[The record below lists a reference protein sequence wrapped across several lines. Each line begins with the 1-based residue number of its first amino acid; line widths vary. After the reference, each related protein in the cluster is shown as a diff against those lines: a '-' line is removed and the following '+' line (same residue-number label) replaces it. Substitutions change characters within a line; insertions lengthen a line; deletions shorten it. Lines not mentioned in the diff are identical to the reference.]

1 MFARGA
7 AILLLSL
14 GSLVSSACLDRPADE
29 ATPARGDIHLQ
40 STGEVIE
47 AQVPRNATLASV
59 LRAHELGEAVVNGIV
74 SAARSAFDLRRLR
87 ASQPY
92 RIEVSAAGAVREFV
106 YRIDADRFLRVS
118 PAAPGQAAPAVEPDF
133 TAEVVP
139 YRKDVGVAALRG
151 TIDREHPSL
160 SAAVGAA
167 GEGITLAIAI
177 AEVFGGEIDFNSD
190 LQPGDEFEVVFEK
203 RLSDGRFAGYGDVIG
218 AEFRNDGRVLRAFRF
233 QQPGQDAGYY
243 DEQGRSLKRFFLR
256 SPLKF
261 EPRISSGFTMR
272 RLHPVLGTWRSH
284 PAIDYVAPT
293 GTPVVAVAS
302 GVVTRAGWMNGGGN
316 TVTIRHARGYE
327 SNYLHLSAV
336 SVRAGERVGQGTV
349 VGKVGCTGL
358 CTGPH
363 LDYRVKRDGQWVN
376 PLVEHKKLPPGEPIA
391 EAHLAAFA
399 ASRDGALA
407 RFVSRAPG
415 RLATANE

>member
-14 GSLVSSACLDRPADE
+14 GSLALSACLDRPAHE
-29 ATPARGDIHLQ
+29 APAARGDIHLPK
-40 STGEVIE
+40 TGEVIE
-47 AQVPRNATLASV
+47 AQMPRNATLASV
-59 LRAHELGEAVVNGIV
+59 LRAHELGEAVIDGIV
-74 SAARSAFDLRRLR
+74 SAAHSAFDLRRLR

-92 RIEVSAAGAVREFV
+92 RIEVSAAGAVREFI

-118 PAAPGQAAPAVEPDF
+118 PATASPVAPTAEPDF
-133 TAEVVP
+133 KAEVVS
-139 YRKDVGVAALRG
+139 YRKDVAVAAIRG
-151 TIDREHPSL
+151 TIDREHSSL
-160 SAAVGAA
+160 VAAVDAA
-167 GEGITLAIAI
+167 GEGITLAIAL

-190 LQPGDEFEVVFEK
+190 LQPGDEFELVFEK
-203 RLSDGRFAGYGDVIG
+203 RLSDGRFAGYGNIMG

-233 QQPGQDAGYY
+233 EQPGQPAGYY

-256 SPLKF
+256 SPLRF

-284 PAIDYVAPT
+284 PAIDYVAPV
-293 GTPVVAVAS
+293 GTPVIAVAS
-302 GVVTRAGWMNGGGN
+302 GVVTRAGWTSGGGK

-327 SNYLHLSAV
+327 SNYLHLSAIN
-336 SVRAGERVGQGTV
+336 VRAGERVGQGV
-349 VGKVGCTGL
+349 VIGKVGCTGL

-391 EAHLAAFA
+391 AAHLAAFT
-399 ASRDGALA
+399 ASRDAALA
-407 RFVSRAPG
+407 RFVSRAPDT
-415 RLATANE
+415 LVAANE

>member
-14 GSLVSSACLDRPADE
+14 GTLVSSACLDRPADE

-218 AEFRNDGRVLRAFRF
+218 AEFRNDGRVLLVFRF
-233 QQPGQDAGYY
+233 Q
-243 DEQGRSLKRFFLR
+243 
-256 SPLKF
+256 
-261 EPRISSGFTMR
+261 
-272 RLHPVLGTWRSH
+272 
-284 PAIDYVAPT
+284 
-293 GTPVVAVAS
+293 
-302 GVVTRAGWMNGGGN
+302 
-316 TVTIRHARGYE
+316 
-327 SNYLHLSAV
+327 
-336 SVRAGERVGQGTV
+336 
-349 VGKVGCTGL
+349 
-358 CTGPH
+358 
-363 LDYRVKRDGQWVN
+363 
-376 PLVEHKKLPPGEPIA
+376 
-391 EAHLAAFA
+391 
-399 ASRDGALA
+399 
-407 RFVSRAPG
+407 
-415 RLATANE
+415 